1 MKLTLEDVEHV
12 ALLARLEL
20 SDEEKQLFATQLTKI
35 LEYVAKLDELNTDE
49 VEPVFH
55 VVPLSN
61 VFREDEVK
69 PSLPLEKVLQNAPKA
84 SHDCF
89 SVPKIIE

>member
-20 SDEEKQLFATQLTKI
+20 SEEEKQLFATQLAKI

-55 VVPLSN
+55 VVSLSN
-61 VFREDEVK
+61 VFREDEVRV
-69 PSLPLEKVLQNAPKA
+69 SLPLEKVLQNAPKA

-89 SVPKIIE
+89 DVPKIIE

>member
-20 SDEEKQLFATQLTKI
+20 SDEEKQLFATQLAKI

-61 VFREDEVK
+61 VFREDEER

-89 SVPKIIE
+89 NVPKIIE

>member
-61 VFREDEVK
+61 VFREDEVR

>member
-20 SDEEKQLFATQLTKI
+20 SEEEKRLFATQLAKI

-61 VFREDEVK
+61 VFREDEVRV
-69 PSLPLEKVLQNAPKA
+69 SLPLEKVLQNAPKA

-89 SVPKIIE
+89 NVPKIIE

>member
-20 SDEEKQLFATQLTKI
+20 SEEEKRLFGTQLTKI
-35 LEYVAKLDELNTDE
+35 LEYVAKLDELDTDD
-49 VEPVFH
+49 VEPMFH

-61 VFREDEVK
+61 VFREDEVRA
-69 PSLPLEKVLQNAPKA
+69 SLPLEKVLQNAPKA

>member
-20 SDEEKQLFATQLTKI
+20 SEEEKQLFAPQLAKI

-55 VVPLSN
+55 VVSLSN
-61 VFREDEVK
+61 VFREDEVRV
-69 PSLPLEKVLQNAPKA
+69 SLPLEKVLQNAPKA

-89 SVPKIIE
+89 DVPKIIE